1 MKTTISTVCC
11 TSTAVTKNSRKKRP
25 NSLKSVRITRQKKMP
40 GRLQKKRPS
49 KLSLPQRTQR
59 NKDVEE
65 MLRVLYAGSPGASAK
80 TLKILLDKSA
90 LSGEGQNG
98 SACQYKIVGVLTNP
112 PSAQGRHSE
121 LIPTDVEKCA
131 RDWNESHGYTES
143 DENAIAVFT
152 PEHLDSACR
161 DAIAKVT
168 PDIFVCFAYGH
179 IFGPKFLSS
188 FKLGGINLHPSLLP
202 KYRGCTPVNA
212 AILNCDKETGFSIQK
227 IVLAT
232 DEGDILEQKKI
243 TLTGTETAES
253 LLNYFAEEGGKSLVK
268 ILSSTAQNNELPSST
283 PQSGVSSYCNMI
295 KKDDGKINWSDTAEK
310 IDAEI
315 RAYTPWP
322 GCFTDAKGVQLR
334 ILKARA
340 AEKIAVQDNT

>member
-1 MKTTISTVCC
+1 
-11 TSTAVTKNSRKKRP
+11 
-25 NSLKSVRITRQKKMP
+25 
-40 GRLQKKRPS
+40 
-49 KLSLPQRTQR
+49 
-59 NKDVEE
+59 

-179 IFGPKFLSS
+179 IFGPKFLAS

-202 KYRGCTPVNA
+202 KYRGCTPVNQ
-212 AILNCDKETGFSIQK
+212 AILNGDRETGYSIQK
-227 IVLAT
+227 IALAT
-232 DEGDILEQKKI
+232 DEGDIIVQKKI
-243 TLTGTETAES
+243 PLDGTETAES
-253 LLNYFAEEGGKSLVK
+253 LLHLSAEQGADSLHDVLCATAKSG
-268 ILSSTAQNNELPSST
+268 ALPPAT
-283 PQSGVSSYCNMI
+283 PQSGEASYCDMI
-295 KKDDGKINWSDTAEK
+295 KKEDGKIDWNDSAKK
-310 IDAEI
+310 IDARI

-322 GCFTDAKGVQLR
+322 GCYTDCNGVQLR
-334 ILKARA
+334 ILKGGVDPTEHAQGGQKPGTVISYEKSRGILIQCGEGVYIATELQLQAKKAMDYKSFMNGARDF
-340 AEKIAVQDNT
+340 IGTVLGVPQNI